1 METSGEKT
9 LRLPAPQ
16 RLARWSR
23 RNLLRA
29 LAAAPLAACGSGATD
44 GRAEAR
50 PPGPLRLVFKQQPL
64 WGDPAPFRALVAEFE
79 RELGDVEVI
88 TELLPNASDVV
99 HQFFL
104 TALEGGARDFDVLI
118 ADTVWVAELARAGW
132 IADLSD
138 RFPPDLLR
146 RDFLPG
152 AAEAAIV
159 EDRARAIPW
168 YVDAGVLYRRT
179 DLAPDAPRTF
189 EDLERAALASK
200 RAARVE
206 HGYVW
211 QGRQYEGLV
220 CNVYETI
227 WGHGGGTMSGDR
239 VLLDT
244 PEAREA
250 LEWLRGLLARGASP
264 SSVTSQAE
272 EESRR
277 VFQEGRAAFMRNWP
291 YAYREAQ
298 REGSPVRGRVAIS
311 PLPTRSGEPGH
322 GALGGYLLAI
332 NERSPA
338 YKREAALRFVAH
350 LTSADAGVTMALAYG
365 RNPPRR
371 APYDDPRLTT
381 GAPQIASLRP
391 VVEAARPRPVTPYY
405 SMISDALQSEL
416 SAAITG
422 IRAPAEALRRAQA
435 LVDHITGGP

>member
-1 METSGEKT
+1 M
-9 LRLPAPQ
+9 
-16 RLARWSR
+16 
-23 RNLLRA
+23 
-29 LAAAPLAACGSGATD
+29 AAAPLAACGSGAGD
-44 GRAEAR
+44 RDAEIR
-50 PPGPLRLVFKQQPL
+50 PPGPIRLVFKQQPL
-64 WGDPAPFRALVAEFE
+64 WGDPAPFRALVKDLE
-79 RELGDVEVI
+79 RQLGDVEVV

-132 IADLSD
+132 IADLSAT
-138 RFPPDLLR
+138 FPPDLLR

-159 EDRARAIPW
+159 EGRTRAIPW
-168 YVDAGVLYRRT
+168 YVDAGILYRRT
-179 DLAPDAPRTF
+179 DLVRDAPRTYD
-189 EDLERAALASK
+189 DLVEAALAAK
-200 RAARVE
+200 RSGRVE
-206 HGYVW
+206 HGHVW

-227 WGHGGGTMSGDR
+227 WGFGGETMSGAR
-239 VLLDT
+239 VLCDT
-244 PEAREA
+244 PEARAA
-250 LEWLRGLLARGASP
+250 LEWMRGLLVRGASP
-264 SSVTSQAE
+264 PSVTSQTE

-298 REGSPVRGRVAIS
+298 SQGSKVRGLVAIS
-311 PLPTRSGEPGH
+311 PLPTRSGDPGH

-332 NERSPA
+332 NARSPA
-338 YKREAALRFVAH
+338 YKREAALRFIAH
-350 LTSADAGVTMALAYG
+350 LTSAGANVTMALAYG

-371 APYDDPRLTT
+371 APYDDPRIAEE
-381 GAPQIASLRP
+381 APLIASLRP

-405 SMISDALQSEL
+405 PMISDALQSEL

-422 IRAPAEALRRAQA
+422 IRAPAEALARAQA
-435 LVDHITGGP
+435 LVDHLMGDP